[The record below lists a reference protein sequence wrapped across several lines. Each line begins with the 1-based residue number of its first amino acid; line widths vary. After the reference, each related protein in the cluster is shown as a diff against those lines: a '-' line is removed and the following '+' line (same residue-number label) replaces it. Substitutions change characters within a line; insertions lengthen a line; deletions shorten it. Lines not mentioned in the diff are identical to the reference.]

1 MTKRKMSENSL
12 KNLEKRRQ
20 FSKDDVD
27 FAKKAQMRSTE
38 KKREKKMLKELLKM
52 VLDMQD
58 EETGEKNSLTITKAL
73 IEKATKGDVSAYQ
86 TIRDTI
92 GEKPVDKQEIVD
104 KTVEIV
110 VANQKDADLIKE
122 IQDVKPDEDI
132 L

>member
-1 MTKRKMSENSL
+1 MAKYTPSEKSLENLKKRKS
-12 KNLEKRRQ
+12 
-20 FSKDDVD
+20 FSKDDVE
-27 FAKKAQMRSTE
+27 FALRDQRRYTE
-38 KKREKKMLKELLKM
+38 KKREKKMLKELLRM
-52 VLDMQD
+52 VLDMKD

-110 VANQKDADLIKE
+110 VANQEDADLVKE
-122 IQDVKPDEDI
+122 IQDVKPNEDV

>member
-1 MTKRKMSENSL
+1 MAKYTPSEKSLENLKKRKS
-12 KNLEKRRQ
+12 
-20 FSKDDVD
+20 FSKDDVE
-27 FAKKAQMRSTE
+27 FALRAQRRSTE
-38 KKREKKMLKELLKM
+38 KKREKKMLKELLRM
-52 VLDMQD
+52 VLDMKD

-110 VANQKDADLIKE
+110 VANQEDADLVKE
-122 IQDVKPDEDI
+122 IQDVKPNEDV